1 MSLSLLWPA
10 GLLAGLALL
19 IPLLIHWLPRRQ
31 SRPRP
36 FAALRFIGRH
46 APPRQQR
53 RLAEWP
59 LLILRLLLLAVL
71 ALWLALPLWR
81 DWPGLGLHW
90 RAVWPGSDPAAL
102 AALPAVDRV
111 VWLVPGLPAV
121 EGAATSDDSAHS
133 ASLLR
138 ELAASLPAGDRLSVA
153 VPRVLSGLDAQALR
167 LAREVS
173 WELIDPAVSEAA
185 PPVPRR
191 LSLRIEPGSAPNRW
205 LEAALTA
212 WEADPLLA
220 TVIDRGD
227 AQQAVPADAEV
238 VLWIGNA
245 PAPRWQAGP
254 VPLLQIADSTSP
266 SSTIEPLS
274 GLPVQRLA
282 GADARLAAPL
292 APETLPAVLDP
303 DFPQRVHHLLFQ
315 RFPQP
320 DTAPA
325 EAVRPQIDPT
335 RLAPEPL
342 PLQPWL
348 ALLAALLFLVERWLA
363 SGRRRFGAA
372 Q

>member
-19 IPLLIHWLPRRQ
+19 GPLLIHWLPRRQ

-36 FAALRFIGRH
+36 FAALRFIGQH

-59 LLILRLLLLAVL
+59 LLLLRLLLLAVL

-81 DWPGLGLHW
+81 NWPGLGLHW
-90 RAVWPGSDPAAL
+90 RAVWPGADPAAL
-102 AALPAVDRV
+102 AALPSADRS
-111 VWLVPGLPAV
+111 VWLAPGLPEAD
-121 EGAATSDDSAHS
+121 GQSAMPGSQHS

-138 ELAASLPAGDRLSVA
+138 ELAARLPKGDRLSVA
-153 VPRVLSGLDAQALR
+153 LPRVLSGLDAQALR

-173 WELIDPAVSEAA
+173 WEIVDPAARETAT
-185 PPVPRR
+185 PVPRR
-191 LSLRIEPGSAPNRW
+191 LSLRIEPGSEPGRW
-205 LEAALTA
+205 LEAALAA
-212 WEADPLLA
+212 WAADPLLA
-220 TVIDRGD
+220 SVIDRGN
-227 AQQAVPADAEV
+227 AQQAIPADAEA

-245 PAPRWQAGP
+245 PAPRWEAGP

-282 GADARLAAPL
+282 GLGARLAAPL
-292 APETLPAVLDP
+292 APQTLPAVLDP
-303 DFPQRVHHLLFQ
+303 DFPQRLHHLLFQ

-320 DTAPA
+320 DQAPA
-325 EAVRPQIDPT
+325 EAVRPQVDPT

-363 SGRRRFGAA
+363 SGRRRFGTLP
-372 Q
+372 